1 MALDIN
7 GALFQSSSNAISIT
21 ANSIKGLD
29 IDSGDRPIMIGR
41 PAFYADTNSA
51 AITIAAGWTTL
62 VFSNAFYNKGN
73 CYNTSNG
80 RFTVPVTG
88 RYWLFANL
96 YVVKTPS
103 TGSGQY
109 SHPIFLINGSYT
121 ARQASE
127 STPYRLRLRNNADGS
142 YSRDNDI
149 NDVFYLTAGDYVQF
163 HCYMSA
169 QQTYYGYHS
178 GFGGFFLG

>member
-1 MALDIN
+1 MGLDIN

-29 IDSGDRPIMIGR
+29 IDSGDRPILANR
-41 PAFYADTNSA
+41 PSFYVDTNSA

-62 VFSNAFYNKGN
+62 VFTNAFYNNGSH
-73 CYNTSNG
+73 YNVSNG
-80 RFTVPVTG
+80 RFTAPVTG
-88 RYWLFANL
+88 TYWFFANL
-96 YVVKTPS
+96 YVVKT
-103 TGSGQY
+103 TGNADAY

-121 ARQASE
+121 ARQASANN
-127 STPYRLRLRNNADGS
+127 PYRLRLRNNATGG

-149 NDVFYLTAGDYVQF
+149 NDVFYLTAGDYVNF
-163 HCYMSA
+163 HVYMSA

-178 GFGGFFLG
+178 GFGGFLIG